1 MNHISREDKKCIK
14 SIHICRIRRTENS
27 NIDCT
32 VQKTGDQ
39 VFEQVGSMHWEVSKF
54 LVEIGKR
61 IEGILESTL
70 TTKSA
75 ETKGAISLAVHLTAN
90 NIQE

>member
-1 MNHISREDKKCIK
+1 
-14 SIHICRIRRTENS
+14 
-27 NIDCT
+27 
-32 VQKTGDQ
+32 
-39 VFEQVGSMHWEVSKF
+39 MHWEVSKF

-90 NIQE
+90 NGQEY